1 LLGLHLDF
9 LKLSFSHIMIMKKIT
24 TKKIFYWLIGE
35 TAGRS
40 IVGVWKWLWGLPI
53 EPGGKIA
60 QKVAQESL
68 QSMQL
73 SVANLTDSVAKVIAT
88 YQRVENQY
96 KQKQQEFY
104 DTENQAKLAYQK
116 GNQDAARLAIAK
128 AISIEKILPQ
138 LGNKV
143 QEIEKTM
150 IAAKA
155 KLTREREKVEAY
167 KLNMANMEA
176 LTAMNSAM
184 GEISKIT
191 TDLDI
196 ESAQTQFES
205 AQSSIEMRFL
215 QENVKAELA
224 GNTTKKLQDEI
235 DALVTE
241 DEIARRFQQLL
252 VENN

>member
-1 LLGLHLDF
+1 
-9 LKLSFSHIMIMKKIT
+9 MKKIT
-24 TKKIFYWLIGE
+24 TKKILYWLLGE

-40 IVGVWKWLWGLPI
+40 LVGVWKWLWGLPI

-60 QKVAQESL
+60 KKVAEESL

-73 SVANLTDSVAKVIAT
+73 SVDNLSNSVAKVVAT

-104 DTENQAKLAYQK
+104 IAENQAKLTYQK
-116 GNQDAARLAIAK
+116 GNQEAARLAIAK

-138 LGNKV
+138 LRNKV

-155 KLTREREKVEAY
+155 KLTREKEKLEAY

-176 LTAMNSAM
+176 LTEMNSAM

-196 ESAQTQFES
+196 ESAQTQFNE

-224 GNTTKKLQDEI
+224 ENTTDKLQGEI
-235 DALVTE
+235 DKLVTE

-252 VENN
+252 VDNN

>member
-1 LLGLHLDF
+1 
-9 LKLSFSHIMIMKKIT
+9 MIMKKIT

-60 QKVAQESL
+60 KKVAQESL

-73 SVANLTDSVAKVIAT
+73 SVADLTNSVAKVVTT
-88 YQRVENQY
+88 YQRAESQC
-96 KQKQQEFY
+96 KQKQQEFC
-104 DTENQAKLAYQK
+104 DAENQAKLAYQN
-116 GNQDAARLAIAK
+116 GNQEAARLAIAK

-138 LGNKV
+138 LKEKV

-150 IAAKA
+150 IAAKT
-155 KLTREREKVEAY
+155 KLTREKEKVEAY

-176 LTAMNSAM
+176 LTEMNSAM

-191 TDLDI
+191 NDLDL
-196 ESAQTQFES
+196 ESAQTQFDE
-205 AQSSIEMRFL
+205 AQSSIEIRFL
-215 QENVKAELA
+215 QENAKYKLAE
-224 GNTTKKLQDEI
+224 NTTEKLQEEI
-235 DALVTE
+235 DKLVTE
-241 DEIARRFQQLL
+241 EEIARRFQQLL